1 MYRYGHFVH
10 GPGVFGWLVFALFLA
25 LMVVAIVALLRSWRG
40 LGALRPFAAGPQ
52 RPSHGVDP
60 ALNELRVRYAR
71 GDIDWNGSRAP
82 SHQSR
87 LPRGSSRASR
97 HIPGEPRNMGP
108 ARWRTSGRHHRQ
120 LS

>member
-71 GDIDWNGSRAP
+71 GDIDWNEYAHRAINLGFP
-82 SHQSR
+82 VA
-87 LPRGSSRASR
+87 P
-97 HIPGEPRNMGP
+97 PGPHATSPGNPGTWVPPGGAPP
-108 ARWRTSGRHHRQ
+108 ADTTDS
-120 LS
+120 